1 MPVEQMKGF
10 LMDSIRIRNLEVF
23 GHHGVYREEN
33 KLGQKFIV
41 CADLYLD
48 TRTAGL
54 SDDIEQSVNYGEV
67 CKLIDKHMREKTF
80 YLIEAAAEDLAKA
93 ILLKFDRI
101 ERVELEVKKPW
112 APIGLPIEEVSV
124 KIDRKW
130 HDAYIGLGSNMGDKW
145 DNINEALKKMS
156 LDDDIKVI
164 EVSTLIETRPYGYE
178 EQDDFLNGAVHITTL
193 YSPSELLKCL
203 SEFENLAGR
212 KREIH
217 WGPRTLDLDI
227 LFYDDIILD
236 TRELTIP
243 HFDMINRD
251 FVLKPLN
258 EIAPWLRHPVLN
270 KTVAQLY
277 DEFKNRRA

>member
-1 MPVEQMKGF
+1 
-10 LMDSIRIRNLEVF
+10 MDCIRIRNLEVF

-41 CADLYLD
+41 CADLYVD
-48 TRTAGL
+48 TRMAGL
-54 SDDIEQSVNYGEV
+54 SDDIKQSVNYGEV
-67 CKLIDKHMREKTF
+67 CKIIDKHMREKTF

-93 ILLKFDRI
+93 ILLKFDRVR
-101 ERVELEVKKPW
+101 RVVLEVKKPW

-124 KIDRKW
+124 KIERGW

-145 DNINEALKKMS
+145 DNINEALKKMGM
-156 LDDDIKVI
+156 DDDINII

-178 EQDDFLNGAVHITTL
+178 EQDDFLNGAVHISTL
-193 YSPSELLKCL
+193 YTPTELLKCL

-227 LFYDDIILD
+227 LFYDDLILD
-236 TRELTIP
+236 TKELTIP

-277 DEFKNRRA
+277 EELNSRWVSHS

>member
-1 MPVEQMKGF
+1 MKGF
-10 LMDSIRIRNLEVF
+10 QMDCIRIRNLEVF

-41 CADLYLD
+41 CADLYMD

-67 CKLIDKHMREKTF
+67 CRLIDKHMREKTF

>member
-1 MPVEQMKGF
+1 MKGF
-10 LMDSIRIRNLEVF
+10 QMDCIRIRNLEVF

-41 CADLYLD
+41 CADLYMD

-124 KIDRKW
+124 KIERKW

-193 YSPSELLKCL
+193 YSPAELLKCL

>member
-1 MPVEQMKGF
+1 MPVKCVKGF
-10 LMDSIRIRNLEVF
+10 KMDCIRIRNLEVF

-41 CADLYLD
+41 CADLYMD

-193 YSPSELLKCL
+193 YSPAELLRCL

>member
-1 MPVEQMKGF
+1 
-10 LMDSIRIRNLEVF
+10 MDSIRIRNLEVF

-41 CADLYLD
+41 CADLYMD

-67 CKLIDKHMREKTF
+67 CRLIDKHMREKTF

>member
-1 MPVEQMKGF
+1 
-10 LMDSIRIRNLEVF
+10 MDCIRIRNLEVF

-41 CADLYLD
+41 CADLYMD

-124 KIDRKW
+124 KIERKW

-193 YSPSELLKCL
+193 YSPAELLKCL

>member
-1 MPVEQMKGF
+1 
-10 LMDSIRIRNLEVF
+10 MDCIRIRNLEVF

-41 CADLYLD
+41 CADLYMD
-48 TRTAGL
+48 TRAAGL
-54 SDDIEQSVNYGEV
+54 SDDIGQSVNYGEV
-67 CKLIDKHMREKTF
+67 CRLIDKHMREKTF

-124 KIDRKW
+124 KIERKW

-277 DEFKNRRA
+277 DELKNR

>member
-1 MPVEQMKGF
+1 MKGF
-10 LMDSIRIRNLEVF
+10 LMDCIRIRNLEVF

-41 CADLYLD
+41 CADLYMD
-48 TRTAGL
+48 TRAAGL
-54 SDDIEQSVNYGEV
+54 SDDIGQSVNYGEV
-67 CKLIDKHMREKTF
+67 CRLIDKHMREKTF

-101 ERVELEVKKPW
+101 KRVVLEVKKPW

-124 KIDRKW
+124 KIEREW

-145 DNINEALKKMS
+145 DNINDAVKKMS
-156 LDDDIKVI
+156 MDDDIKVI

-193 YSPSELLKCL
+193 YNPEELLMCL

-277 DEFKNRRA
+277 DELKNR

>member
-1 MPVEQMKGF
+1 
-10 LMDSIRIRNLEVF
+10 MDCIRIRNLEVF

-41 CADLYLD
+41 CADLYMD

-67 CKLIDKHMREKTF
+67 CKLINKHMREKTF

-156 LDDDIKVI
+156 LDDDIKVM

-193 YSPSELLKCL
+193 YSPAELLKCL

>member
-1 MPVEQMKGF
+1 MPVKCVKGF
-10 LMDSIRIRNLEVF
+10 KMDCIRIRNLEVF

-41 CADLYLD
+41 CADLYMD

-130 HDAYIGLGSNMGDKW
+130 HDVYIGLGSNMGDKW

-193 YSPSELLKCL
+193 YSPAELLKCL

>member
-1 MPVEQMKGF
+1 MKGF
-10 LMDSIRIRNLEVF
+10 LMDCIRIRNLEVF

-41 CADLYLD
+41 CADLYMD

-67 CKLIDKHMREKTF
+67 CKLINKHMREKTF

-193 YSPSELLKCL
+193 YSPAELLKCL

>member
-1 MPVEQMKGF
+1 MKGF
-10 LMDSIRIRNLEVF
+10 LMDCIRIRNLEVF

-41 CADLYLD
+41 CADLYMD

-156 LDDDIKVI
+156 LDDDIKVM

>member
-1 MPVEQMKGF
+1 MKGF
-10 LMDSIRIRNLEVF
+10 KMDCIRIRNLEVF
-23 GHHGVYREEN
+23 GHHGVYLEEN

-41 CADLYLD
+41 CADLYMD

-67 CKLIDKHMREKTF
+67 CKLINKHMREKTF

-156 LDDDIKVI
+156 LDDDIKVM

-193 YSPSELLKCL
+193 YSPAELLKCL

>member
-1 MPVEQMKGF
+1 MKGF
-10 LMDSIRIRNLEVF
+10 KMDCIRIRNLEVF

-41 CADLYLD
+41 CADLYMD

-156 LDDDIKVI
+156 LDDDIKVM

-193 YSPSELLKCL
+193 YSPAELLKCL

-270 KTVAQLY
+270 KSVAQLY

>member
-1 MPVEQMKGF
+1 MKGF
-10 LMDSIRIRNLEVF
+10 QMDCIRIRNLEVF

-41 CADLYLD
+41 CADLYMD

>member
-1 MPVEQMKGF
+1 MPVKCVKGF
-10 LMDSIRIRNLEVF
+10 KMDCIRIRNLEVF

-41 CADLYLD
+41 CADLYMD

-193 YSPSELLKCL
+193 YSPAELLKCL